1 MEHTLFKV
9 PKYYFET
16 HSSFFSGLFSLPV
29 GDKLAEG
36 SCDENPIKVEGVSKP
51 DFKLFLIAMYSKYVN
66 RLWYTNRLS
75 QRR

>member
-1 MEHTLFKV
+1 MEHTLFEV

-16 HSSFFSGLFSLPV
+16 HLSRDLFS
-29 GDKLAEG
+29 DKPAEG
-36 SCDENPIKVEGVSKP
+36 SCDENPIKVKGVSKP
-51 DFKLFLIAMYSKYVN
+51 DFKLFLIAMYPEYVN

>member
-1 MEHTLFKV
+1 MEHTLFEV

-16 HSSFFSGLFSLPV
+16 HFSLFSNLFS
-29 GDKLAEG
+29 DKPAEG

-51 DFKLFLIAMYSKYVN
+51 DFKLFLIAMYPKYVN